1 MAGSRRSR
9 KKSKA
14 ARHGAASSASASSSV
29 QPAESEAAVKRVAP
43 AKQAK
48 SIQSMAAKGR
58 TVSVVNAAGLLDWQS
73 VRLVLPGK
81 ARLMSPP
88 ALTAADLSPAWRGVL
103 FAFIGFFGLVS
114 SGRWSLV
121 CMALLAAALLLDK
134 RVRGNTALLW
144 RAATASIL
152 SLCLLPVVSSL
163 PTDLPR
169 LDQSL
174 SGMLLVGLF
183 AIALWLLGVVS
194 RCAASLQE
202 KPFPRSGL
210 YGIGI
215 ACQSLAVFLVLVA
228 LVLVT
233 LVLHS

>member
-14 ARHGAASSASASSSV
+14 SRHGAASSASSSSI
-29 QPAESEAAVKRVAP
+29 QPTESEAAVKRVAP

-88 ALTAADLSPAWRGVL
+88 ALTAADLDPAWRGVL
-103 FAFIGFFGLVS
+103 FAFISFFGLVF

-144 RAATASIL
+144 RAAVASIL

-174 SGMLLVGLF
+174 SGMLLIGLF

-194 RCAASLQE
+194 RCAASLQD

-210 YGIGI
+210 YGIGV

-233 LVLHS
+233 LVLNS

>member
-14 ARHGAASSASASSSV
+14 ARHEAASSTASSSV
-29 QPAESEAAVKRVAP
+29 QLTQSEAAVKRVDP

-48 SIQSMAAKGR
+48 NVHSMAAKGR
-58 TVSVVNAAGLLDWQS
+58 TVSVVNAAGLLDWRS

-81 ARLMSPP
+81 ARLISPP

-210 YGIGI
+210 YGIGV

-228 LVLVT
+228 LVVVT